1 MGKQEADWDD
11 LFQRI
16 RKTVQEWRNENPT
29 ATLTEIEDTVDKELA
44 GARVQLIEELALQSR
59 SRNLQEIPMAERPKC
74 RECGRSLL
82 ANGKQS
88 RALTTNNNRRIRLE
102 RSKAYCKHCQ
112 VSFFPSR

>member
-16 RKTVQEWRNENPT
+16 RKTVQEWREENLT
-29 ATLTEIEDTVDKELA
+29 ATLTEIENAVDNELA
-44 GARVQLIEELALQSR
+44 VARVQLIEELALQSR

-74 RECGRSLL
+74 PECGRPVL
-82 ANGKQS
+82 ANGKQ
-88 RALTTNNNRRIRLE
+88 RRTLTTNNNKRIRLE

-112 VSFFPSR
+112 VSFFPPR